1 VKARPSV
8 RAFEAL
14 VQLPERQR
22 RAIGVAEDLL
32 AAQVLDALAV
42 PQSRA

>member
-14 VQLPERQR
+14 VQLPER